1 MAYCTKCG
9 FKNTDDAL
17 FCGGCGAPLKK
28 ADDNTSAPP
37 RWERIHLQ
45 RDNAPQEEST
55 PPRRE
60 STPPRQKIEHPRWE
74 NTRPR
79 RERSAGVWGDMA
91 ERKRKAE
98 QPEKQEPEKKKKKG
112 GCLKRLLLWTV
123 GIMVALVGAIWLFAK
138 YFDGDSGDGGE
149 SDNQNPATFERIMS
163 QASADSLQ
171 GAIGFPKTTEDV
183 APLAG
188 DYEAMAQNFPIAV
201 SLQPAQNGKM
211 VGKAKIKLA
220 GHTKVDGVY
229 AYCGNSIYG
238 IYEDEEDIGGKA
250 RNYFYALEDRK
261 SIMMID
267 GGEYILKRKEV
278 KPGKKASK
286 GLLSKEYERSFDD
299 ERFERLRERHKFPHS
314 TIDVSIENGTYETVK
329 EDKGI
334 KVFIFLE
341 IESVNSDNKQII
353 GRVTMGGRVEG
364 QEERRQDL
372 VLTYAGYSTYA
383 VYEKEEDIGDLD
395 AMALFASPDGKTLDM
410 YDHGEVFFSFK
421 KK

>member
-1 MAYCTKCG
+1 
-9 FKNTDDAL
+9 
-17 FCGGCGAPLKK
+17 
-28 ADDNTSAPP
+28 
-37 RWERIHLQ
+37 
-45 RDNAPQEEST
+45 
-55 PPRRE
+55 
-60 STPPRQKIEHPRWE
+60 
-74 NTRPR
+74 
-79 RERSAGVWGDMA
+79 
-91 ERKRKAE
+91 
-98 QPEKQEPEKKKKKG
+98 
-112 GCLKRLLLWTV
+112 
-123 GIMVALVGAIWLFAK
+123 
-138 YFDGDSGDGGE
+138 
-149 SDNQNPATFERIMS
+149 
-163 QASADSLQ
+163 
-171 GAIGFPKTTEDV
+171 
-183 APLAG
+183 
-188 DYEAMAQNFPIAV
+188 MAQDFPIAV
-201 SLQPAQNGKM
+201 SLQPAQNGKV

-278 KPGKKASK
+278 KPVKKASK

-334 KVFIFLE
+334 KYFIFLE

-395 AMALFASPDGKTLDM
+395 AMALFASPDGKTLDV